1 MTTNDKDKSI
11 LDSVIY
17 KYSVS
22 NSQVEEENKILKE
35 TVDKLREELE
45 NTKRPPL
52 MVCEVM
58 DVNEKEAIIQIP
70 NGNQFSV
77 NISSSCEKLKAG
89 DSILCEQKNLTIIK
103 KIPIT
108 RKFNVEKFVIMEKPT
123 TTWKDI
129 GGLDLQVNEIKEV
142 VELPLKRPELFR
154 KVGIKPPKG
163 ILLYGPPGTGK
174 TLLAKAVANSTN
186 STFIEV
192 VGSELVQKF
201 IGEGA
206 KLVKE
211 MFELARK
218 KAPSIV
224 FIDELDALAATR
236 MEIGTSGEREV
247 NRTFMQLLAELD
259 GFEPLENVKI
269 IGATNR
275 KDILDPAVIRPGRLD
290 RLIYVPIPTKEA
302 RVEIFKIHCK
312 DMTFDKGINIK
323 SVVEKM
329 ENFSGAEIHAVCTE
343 AGYFAIRNNR
353 TKVIKDDFNKAI
365 EKVKKGEE
373 LEGKDYLRY
382 FG

>member
-1 MTTNDKDKSI
+1 MTMTTNDKDKSI

-163 ILLYGPPGTGK
+163 ILLYGSPGTGK

-186 STFIEV
+186 SAFIEV

-206 KLVKE
+206 KLVK
-211 MFELARK
+211 
-218 KAPSIV
+218 
-224 FIDELDALAATR
+224 
-236 MEIGTSGEREV
+236 
-247 NRTFMQLLAELD
+247 
-259 GFEPLENVKI
+259 
-269 IGATNR
+269 
-275 KDILDPAVIRPGRLD
+275 
-290 RLIYVPIPTKEA
+290 
-302 RVEIFKIHCK
+302 
-312 DMTFDKGINIK
+312 
-323 SVVEKM
+323 
-329 ENFSGAEIHAVCTE
+329 
-343 AGYFAIRNNR
+343 
-353 TKVIKDDFNKAI
+353 
-365 EKVKKGEE
+365 
-373 LEGKDYLRY
+373 
-382 FG
+382 